1 MGCSINK
8 KKLSQS
14 TSINSTKTTNDNF
27 EQYLKSVGSL
37 VEFNEI
43 RKGKVS
49 YQISKNPIIQRR
61 LNKSKEKLDDIDQDK
76 VFVN

>member
-8 KKLSQS
+8 KKLSCS

-43 RKGKVS
+43 RRGKVS
-49 YQISKNPIIQRR
+49 YQISKNPIILRR

-76 VFVN
+76 MFVN

>member
-8 KKLSQS
+8 KKLSCS

-37 VEFNEI
+37 AEFNEI
-43 RKGKVS
+43 RRGKVP
-49 YQISKNPIIQRR
+49 YQISKNPIILRR
-61 LNKSKEKLDDIDQDK
+61 MNKSKEKLDDIDQDK
-76 VFVN
+76 MFVN

>member
-14 TSINSTKTTNDNF
+14 TSINITKTTNDNF

-43 RKGKVS
+43 RKTKVS
-49 YQISKNPIIQRR
+49 Y
-61 LNKSKEKLDDIDQDK
+61 
-76 VFVN
+76 